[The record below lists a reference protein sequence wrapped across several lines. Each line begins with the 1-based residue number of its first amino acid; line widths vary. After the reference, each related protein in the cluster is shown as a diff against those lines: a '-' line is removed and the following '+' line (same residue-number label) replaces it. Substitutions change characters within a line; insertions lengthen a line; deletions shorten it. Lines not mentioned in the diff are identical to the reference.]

1 MYRGE
6 TDDSQIRTLRDKV
19 KNKEGERLLQM
30 VKEKGWRI
38 LNGNTQENENGQCTN
53 IEKMR
58 ASIIDYLI
66 TNNEG
71 WDKTK
76 KFYI

>member
-1 MYRGE
+1 
-6 TDDSQIRTLRDKV
+6 
-19 KNKEGERLLQM
+19 M
-30 VKEKGWRI
+30 VEEKGWRI
-38 LNGNTQENENGQCTN
+38 LNGNTQENESGQYTN

-71 WDKTK
+71 WHKAK
-76 KFYI
+76 KFYIQSRNGKK